1 MTRSPPSKNKC
12 SKCQRQGS
20 SQNKSLPKKKS
31 KGGKS
36 KKQMKMEASQD
47 IQTGDEIHEI
57 EEEGSVHKEPLSK
70 STKKS
75 LIKMT
80 EKASEALNYRF
91 ALEDVRAKDR
101 EREIRIKLR

>member
-1 MTRSPPSKNKC
+1 M
-12 SKCQRQGS
+12 
-20 SQNKSLPKKKS
+20 PKKKS

>member
-20 SQNKSLPKKKS
+20 SKNKSLPKKKS
-31 KGGKS
+31 K
-36 KKQMKMEASQD
+36 KKQKKMEASQD

-57 EEEGSVHKEPLSK
+57 EEEGSGHKEPLSK
-70 STKKS
+70 SIKKS
-75 LIKMT
+75 LVKMT